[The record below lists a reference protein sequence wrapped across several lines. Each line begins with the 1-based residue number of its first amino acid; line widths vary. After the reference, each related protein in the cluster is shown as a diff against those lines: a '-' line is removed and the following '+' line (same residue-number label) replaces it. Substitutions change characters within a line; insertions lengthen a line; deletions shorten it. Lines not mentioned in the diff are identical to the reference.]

1 VSLLFVSA
9 EGAGSKRTTIPGA
22 IVAAVGWL
30 ILAWALGFFI
40 HERPALASD
49 RTVLTESKL
58 NAVYGVFATPI
69 ALLTWLKWGAI
80 VVLIGAE
87 INVNL
92 GSAIEF
98 AGGSRTEIKNKEGL
112 GAARNFI
119 RDLYALLAE
128 VGGNSGAVQGL
139 PWEAERVGN

>member
-1 VSLLFVSA
+1 MSLLFVSA

-40 HERPALASD
+40 HE
-49 RTVLTESKL
+49 LTESKL
-58 NAVYGVFATPI
+58 NAVYGVFAAPI

-119 RDLYALLAE
+119 RDLFM
-128 VGGNSGAVQGL
+128 
-139 PWEAERVGN
+139 PC